1 MCYTWVWAMPVSHVA
16 CHSVPLCLPS
26 LCSGRVPCVFISGS
40 CQHVD
45 MLVKPW
51 TLKRYSESLAS
62 VWNVTLVMYQFMRFV
77 DVTLLGKCFQLNLNQ
92 SNQIDLWMQLSVYV
106 VVAILAKDVW
116 KISCCFRRPRMVARF
131 RGSGAQN
138 EGQEALTIP
147 SQPCVCSVF
156 FHLDFCTGIL
166 VFLIWLEVTFHVWL
180 TSWTCPQTPL
190 IHIQGLHNTL
200 HVLGRHQQLFYKLLV
215 FLFGPHF
222 MQLIQLFFIIDIVLH
237 LRSHDI

>member
-116 KISCCFRRPRMVARF
+116 KIFVLPPSLGPRTHFPSFSLSLAVWKMAPRF
-131 RGSGAQN
+131 D
-138 EGQEALTIP
+138 P
-147 SQPCVCSVF
+147 
-156 FHLDFCTGIL
+156 D
-166 VFLIWLEVTFHVWL
+166 
-180 TSWTCPQTPL
+180 
-190 IHIQGLHNTL
+190 
-200 HVLGRHQQLFYKLLV
+200 
-215 FLFGPHF
+215 
-222 MQLIQLFFIIDIVLH
+222 
-237 LRSHDI
+237 